1 MKVQT
6 TCEKPTPTLSMYFF
20 YFCSTFLHSSIFFH
34 AIQLLKNL
42 SQCFAILERVTWN
55 KSNKLS
61 HIVKIMYV
69 ILHHLGFRK
78 YPGSCDLDQK

>member
-1 MKVQT
+1 VAAEVRSAVVAAAIEASGSATAGSEGKN
-6 TCEKPTPTLSMYFF
+6 Y
-20 YFCSTFLHSSIFFH
+20 
-34 AIQLLKNL
+34 IQLLKKL

-61 HIVKIMYV
+61 DIVKIMYV
-69 ILHHLGFRK
+69 ILHYLGFRK